1 MTEILQPD
9 GWKRP
14 SGYSNAVR
22 ANGEM
27 IFIAGQIGWDANQE
41 LVSNEL
47 IEQTRQALKN
57 IVTILSEASAEPKH
71 LVRLTWYVTDIAEYQ
86 AQAKSIGEAYRDVIG
101 LVYPAMSL
109 FEVSGLVEKDA
120 KVEIEATAVLSI

>member
-1 MTEILQPD
+1 
-9 GWKRP
+9 
-14 SGYSNAVR
+14 
-22 ANGEM
+22 M

-71 LVRLTWYVTDIAEYQ
+71 LVRLTWYVTDIDEYQ
-86 AQAKSIGEAYRDVIG
+86 ARARSIGEAYRDVIG